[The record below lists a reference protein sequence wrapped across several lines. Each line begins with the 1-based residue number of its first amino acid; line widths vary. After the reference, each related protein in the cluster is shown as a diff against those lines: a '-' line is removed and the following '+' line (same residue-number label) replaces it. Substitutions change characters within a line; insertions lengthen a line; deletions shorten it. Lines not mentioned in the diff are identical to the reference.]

1 MAKSL
6 RWLMVMAAVML
17 ALGGIART
25 QGRDDDTRALRERL
39 ERRFD
44 IVALSEGVGLRPK
57 GRVGD
62 VRLIEVT
69 AGTVLVNGSAVTG
82 RELRDRLGDDADAV
96 LRVSYLSAAD
106 LKAFAA
112 PPPQRGQAEERRAA
126 QPEPLESPRPAD
138 PAGADAALES
148 ARRAKDEAR
157 WPRRSHGDRIRIFGD
172 VSVDRDEEITGQVVA
187 VFGSVRVNGKVG
199 DQVVAVMGSVSL
211 GPEAVVGGDVV
222 SVGGRVYREGGAEV
236 RRGVTEVAIDALPFG
251 VHVGPWNSWG
261 DMPWS
266 RSFGAIPRLFGTAL
280 RLSLLLLVTGIA
292 LIIARRGV
300 EASAERVIENPLKVT
315 AVGLLAELLV
325 LPVLVLTVI
334 VLSISIIGI
343 PLLLLIPFVV
353 VGLIFMALVGFTGTA
368 AAVGGLVQRR
378 MSTSVRVDFV
388 AVVLGLLVILSPL
401 LIARLLALGGWPLTP
416 VAVVL
421 VGVGFAV
428 ELLAWASG
436 FGAMLMNAFTRWQ
449 ARRPF
454 RGGPATS
461 QV

>member
-6 RWLMVMAAVML
+6 RWLTVMAAVVL

-39 ERRFD
+39 ERRYD
-44 IVALSEGVGLRPK
+44 VVALSDGVGLRPK
-57 GRVGD
+57 TRAGD
-62 VRLIEVT
+62 VRLIEIT
-69 AGTVLVNGSAVTG
+69 AGAVLVNGSAVTG
-82 RELRDRLGDDADAV
+82 RELRDRLGEDADAV
-96 LRVSYLSAAD
+96 LRVSYLSSAD
-106 LKAFAA
+106 LKAFATPPA
-112 PPPQRGQAEERRAA
+112 PGGQAGEGQPRAA
-126 QPEPLESPRPAD
+126 EPLEGPRSAD
-138 PAGADAALES
+138 PHAAVES
-148 ARRAKDEAR
+148 ARRASDEAR

-199 DQVVAVMGSVSL
+199 DQVVAVMGSVLL
-211 GPEAVVGGDVV
+211 GPDSVVGGDVV
-222 SVGGRVYREGGAEV
+222 SVGGRVYRESGSDV
-236 RRGVTEVAIDALPFG
+236 RRGVTEVAMDELPFG
-251 VHVGPWNSWG
+251 VHVGPWHSWG
-261 DMPWS
+261 DVPWFS
-266 RSFGAIPRLFGTAL
+266 SFGAIPRLFGTAL

-343 PLLLLIPFVV
+343 PLLLLMPFVV

-378 MSTSVRVDFV
+378 MSGGVRVDFA
-388 AVVLGLLVILSPL
+388 AVLVGLLVILSPL
-401 LIARLLALGGWPLTP
+401 LAARLLALGGWPLTP

-454 RGGPATS
+454 RGGAVTS

>member
-6 RWLMVMAAVML
+6 GWLTVMAAVML

-25 QGRDDDTRALRERL
+25 QERDDENRPLRERL
-39 ERRFD
+39 ERRYD
-44 IVALSEGVGLRPK
+44 IVALSDGVGLRPK
-57 GRVGD
+57 TRAND
-62 VRLIEVT
+62 VRLIEIT
-69 AGTVLVNGSAVTG
+69 AGAVLVNGSAVTG
-82 RELRDRLGDDADAV
+82 RELRDRLGEDADAV

-112 PPPQRGQAEERRAA
+112 PPARRGQAGEGQPRAA
-126 QPEPLESPRPAD
+126 EPLESPRSAD
-138 PAGADAALES
+138 ADAAVES
-148 ARRAKDEAR
+148 TRRAAEEAR

-199 DQVVAVMGSVSL
+199 DQVVAVMGSVLL
-211 GPEAVVGGDVV
+211 GPDSVVGGDVV
-222 SVGGRVYREGGAEV
+222 SVGGRVYRESGSDV
-236 RRGVTEVAIDALPFG
+236 RRGVTEVAMDELPFG
-251 VHVGPWNSWG
+251 VHVGPWRSWG
-261 DMPWS
+261 DAPWFS
-266 RSFGAIPRLFGTAL
+266 SFGAIPRLFGTAL

-343 PLLLLIPFVV
+343 PLLLLMPFVV

-378 MSTSVRVDFV
+378 MSGGVRVDFA
-388 AVVLGLLVILSPL
+388 AVLVGLLVILSPL
-401 LIARLLALGGWPLTP
+401 LAARLLALGGWPLTP

-454 RGGPATS
+454 RGGPVTS